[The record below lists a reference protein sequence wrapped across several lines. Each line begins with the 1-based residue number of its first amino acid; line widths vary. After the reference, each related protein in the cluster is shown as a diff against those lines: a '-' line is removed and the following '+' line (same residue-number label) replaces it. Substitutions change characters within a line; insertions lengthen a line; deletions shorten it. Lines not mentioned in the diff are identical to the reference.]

1 VWTDGK
7 IASDSY
13 FEIDNESA
21 GVSLGKL
28 LRTVPAMSVAGC
40 PVKTR
45 EKYYLCNVG
54 QAEYF
59 APEIEHVKR

>member
-1 VWTDGK
+1 MWTDGK

-45 EKYYLCNVG
+45 ESIIYVG